1 MPSCVPKALPR
12 ESLTCRCGY
21 VQVMAKYNVVFQ
33 YLLRL
38 KRIQIDLESSWAVMR
53 RQAGRSRDLPLHTRR
68 LPLWHLR
75 HHMAYIIAN
84 LQIYVQVRLLCF
96 AVCRRREHLLLRV
109 HVLSQDLSNA
119 CKLPHCQHLIC
130 LAAMVTVLHVSIHW
144 TVSNF
149 FFYTYDFWQLF

>member
-96 AVCRRREHLLLRV
+96 AGCRGRQHLLSWDTC
-109 HVLSQDLSNA
+109 HVPGPKQHAILSKS
-119 CKLPHCQHLIC
+119 C
-130 LAAMVTVLHVSIHW
+130 LAAMVTFVHVC
-144 TVSNF
+144 
-149 FFYTYDFWQLF
+149 D

>member
-1 MPSCVPKALPR
+1 
-12 ESLTCRCGY
+12 
-21 VQVMAKYNVVFQ
+21 MAKYNVVFQ

-96 AVCRRREHLLLRV
+96 AVCRCRQHLLLRAY
-109 HVLSQDLSNA
+109 VLSQDLSNT
-119 CKLPHCQHLIC
+119 CKLPYCQTFDLFGWPL
-130 LAAMVTVLHVSIHW
+130 LATVLHGSIQWAVS
-144 TVSNF
+144 
-149 FFYTYDFWQLF
+149 